1 MSMKNAQEW
10 LLAQN
15 SFNDEPT
22 SYDDVRL
29 NQGKAVTISIAS
41 GKGGVG
47 KTSISLKLSRMLAGQ
62 GYKVLLI
69 DCDTNLSNT
78 ALKLGLPINNNFEKL
93 MKSEMTFEDCVHKDG
108 KFHLLSACNG
118 STELFESNK
127 DHEKFL
133 IDILVKVESKYDYIF
148 LDSPAG
154 LAKETLTLNA
164 YSDHRFI
171 VVTPDKSSITDSY
184 SLLKILNMN
193 YGITENHLIVNKIS
207 NKNQYRRIIKTLS
220 ETVENFLSCRLQ
232 VLGGIQL
239 EEGEVDLFDGLL
251 FDEANISLNKSFIN
265 LLGRF
270 SEQGVCEHY
279 NARKLL
285 AGTSQLRQE
294 VQPIC

>member
-1 MSMKNAQEW
+1 
-10 LLAQN
+10 
-15 SFNDEPT
+15 
-22 SYDDVRL
+22 
-29 NQGKAVTISIAS
+29 
-41 GKGGVG
+41 
-47 KTSISLKLSRMLAGQ
+47 
-62 GYKVLLI
+62 LLI

-93 MKSEMTFEDCVHKDG
+93 MKSEITFEECLHRDG
-108 KFHLLSACNG
+108 KFNLLSACNG
-118 STELFESNK
+118 STELFESSK

-133 IDILVKVESKYDYIF
+133 IDILVKVENKYDYIF

-154 LAKETLTLNA
+154 LARETLTLNA

-207 NKNQYRRIIKTLS
+207 NRNQYKRIVKTLS
-220 ETVENFLSCRLQ
+220 ETVENFLACRLQ

-239 EEGEVDLFDGLL
+239 ESGEVDLFDGLL
-251 FDEANISLNKSFIN
+251 FDEANISLHKSFIN

>member
-1 MSMKNAQEW
+1 MKNAQEW
-10 LLAQN
+10 LLSQN
-15 SFNDEPT
+15 SYNQDQS

-47 KTSISLKLSRMLAGQ
+47 KTSISLKLSKMLSEQ

-93 MKSEMTFEDCVHKDG
+93 MKSEITFEECLHRDG
-108 KFHLLSACNG
+108 KFNLLSACNG

-133 IDILVKVESKYDYIF
+133 IDILVKVENKYDYIF

-154 LAKETLTLNA
+154 LARETLTLNA

-207 NKNQYRRIIKTLS
+207 NRNQYKRIVKTLS
-220 ETVENFLSCRLQ
+220 ETVENFLACRLQ

-239 EEGEVDLFDGLL
+239 ESGEVDLFDGLL
-251 FDEANISLNKSFIN
+251 FDEANISLHKSFIN

-270 SEQGVCEHY
+270 SEKGVCEHY

>member
-1 MSMKNAQEW
+1 MKNAQEW

-118 STELFESNK
+118 STELFESSK

-207 NKNQYRRIIKTLS
+207 NKNQYKRIIKTLS

-239 EEGEVDLFDGLL
+239 EEGDVDLFDGLL

>member
-1 MSMKNAQEW
+1 MKNAQEW
-10 LLAQN
+10 LLSQN
-15 SFNDEPT
+15 SYNDDR
-22 SYDDVRL
+22 SIYDDVRL

-47 KTSISLKLSRMLAGQ
+47 KTSVSLKLSKMLADQ

-93 MKSEMTFEDCVHKDG
+93 MKSEMTFDECVYKEG

-118 STELFESNK
+118 STALFEDSK

-133 IDILVKVESKYDYIF
+133 IDILVKVENKYDYIF

-171 VVTPDKSSITDSY
+171 IVTPDKSSITDSY

-207 NKNQYRRIIKTLS
+207 NKNQYKRIIKTLS

-239 EEGEVDLFDGLL
+239 EKGEVDLFDGLL
-251 FDEANISLNKSFIN
+251 FDEANISLHKSFTN

-279 NARKLL
+279 NPQGLL
-285 AGTSQLRQE
+285 AGTSQIRQE

>member
-1 MSMKNAQEW
+1 MKNAQKW
-10 LLAQN
+10 LLSQN
-15 SFNDEPT
+15 SFNENST

-29 NQGKAVTISIAS
+29 NQGKAITISVAS

-47 KTSISLKLSRMLAGQ
+47 KTSISLKLSKMLAST

-78 ALKLGLPINNNFEKL
+78 ALKLGLPINNDFELL
-93 MKSEMTFEDCVHKDG
+93 MRSVKTFDECLYKEG

-118 STELFESNK
+118 STELFETDKN
-127 DHEKFL
+127 HEKFL
-133 IDILVKVESKYDYIF
+133 IDVLVKAENKYDYII

-154 LAKETLTLNA
+154 IAKETLTLNA
-164 YSDHRFI
+164 YSDHRFV

-184 SLLKILNMN
+184 SLLKILNKK
-193 YGITENHLIVNKIS
+193 YGICENHLIVNKVS
-207 NKNQYRRIIKTLS
+207 NKNQYKRIVKTLS

-232 VLGGIQL
+232 VLGGIEFQA
-239 EEGEVDLFDGLL
+239 GEVDLFDGILMG
-251 FDEANISLNKSFIN
+251 EAKSSLHQSFTN

-270 SEQGVCEHY
+270 TEQSVCEHLP
-279 NARKLL
+279 NQVMLN
-285 AGTSQLRQE
+285 GSSQKRQE

>member
-1 MSMKNAQEW
+1 M
-10 LLAQN
+10 
-15 SFNDEPT
+15 
-22 SYDDVRL
+22 
-29 NQGKAVTISIAS
+29 
-41 GKGGVG
+41 
-47 KTSISLKLSRMLAGQ
+47 
-62 GYKVLLI
+62 
-69 DCDTNLSNT
+69 
-78 ALKLGLPINNNFEKL
+78 
-93 MKSEMTFEDCVHKDG
+93 
-108 KFHLLSACNG
+108 
-118 STELFESNK
+118 
-127 DHEKFL
+127 
-133 IDILVKVESKYDYIF
+133 
-148 LDSPAG
+148 
-154 LAKETLTLNA
+154 TLNA

-207 NKNQYRRIIKTLS
+207 NRNQYKRIVKTLS
-220 ETVENFLSCRLQ
+220 ETVENFLACRLQ

-239 EEGEVDLFDGLL
+239 ESGEVDLFDGLL
-251 FDEANISLNKSFIN
+251 FDEANISLHKSFIN